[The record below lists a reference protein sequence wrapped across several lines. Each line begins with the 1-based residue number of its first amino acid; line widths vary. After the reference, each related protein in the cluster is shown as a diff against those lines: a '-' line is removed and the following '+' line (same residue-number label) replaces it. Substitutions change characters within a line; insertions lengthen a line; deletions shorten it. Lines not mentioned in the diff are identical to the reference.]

1 MVESIMYFGIGF
13 LFATI
18 VAVALIPLVHSRAVR
33 LTVRRL
39 EHSIPQSMAEVQ
51 ADKDALRA
59 EFAMSTRRLEITID
73 ELKNKYTNALTELGK
88 MGDAVNRLKIEREA
102 QKIEVAALEAE
113 VVMLNDRLTA
123 AGKEIEAVRSRIPA
137 DDVVSVVPKEW
148 PVHEETQT
156 GALVNDAADARASD
170 QRIELAG
177 DGTDVCARLQA
188 AESSIRVSRRPSNFK
203 NDRVARGRPSIG
215 IRTSSNLARLV
226 IAALISVGAAF
237 AWHAEGTKE
246 IIRRVSSLGSFLPM
260 STTKSPLDVDVAAKQ
275 PGSTSAHQVSAQD
288 VELPQPASIIPTP
301 PVPAAAAISPEHSA
315 EPLTAKQEQLSDEL
329 QAVEQDIKQKTSSA
343 PLQNSTTTAQ
353 SRPTPLEGWT
363 LREVTNGT
371 AVLEGPTGIW
381 RVTRGDTLP
390 GVGKVESYIRSN
402 GQWVVATSSG
412 LISMPVRQNTSSP
425 PLQSDT
431 KLTPTPEMNPKTIEG
446 WTLREVTNGTA
457 VLQGP
462 TGILRVTL
470 GDTVAGLGKVTAIV
484 RWGKGWVVATSAGYC
499 ASAPPEHAD
508 GICKPYSGTPH

>member
-13 LFATI
+13 LLATVI
-18 VAVALIPLVHSRAVR
+18 AVTLVPLVHGRAVR

-39 EHSIPQSMAEVQ
+39 EHSIPQSMAEIQ

-73 ELKNKYTNALTELGK
+73 ELKNKCTNALAELGK
-88 MGDAVNRLKIEREA
+88 KGDAVNRLKIEREA
-102 QKIEVAALEAE
+102 QKVEVAALEAE
-113 VVMLNDRLTA
+113 VVTLNGRLTA

-148 PVHEETQT
+148 PADEETQT
-156 GALVNDAADARASD
+156 GAVVTDAADARASD

-177 DGTDVCARLQA
+177 DGTG
-188 AESSIRVSRRPSNFK
+188 VSRRPSNFK

-215 IRTSSNLARLV
+215 IRTSSNLARLF

-237 AWHAEGTKE
+237 AWHAEGAKE
-246 IIRRVSSLGSFLPM
+246 IIRRVSWLGSLSPV
-260 STTKSPLDVDVAAKQ
+260 STTKTPLDVDGAAKQ
-275 PGSTSAHQVSAQD
+275 PVSTSAHQVSAQD
-288 VELPQPASIIPTP
+288 AGLPQPAPIIPTP
-301 PVPAAAAISPEHSA
+301 AISPEHSA
-315 EPLTAKQEQLSDEL
+315 EPLTAEQEQLSDDL
-329 QAVEQDIKQKTSSA
+329 QAVEQDIEPKTSSA
-343 PLQNSTTTAQ
+343 PLQNSTTTPQ
-353 SRPTPLEGWT
+353 SRPIPLEGWT

-381 RVTRGDTLP
+381 RVSPGDTLP

-402 GQWVVATSSG
+402 GQWVVATSRG

-431 KLTPTPEMNPKTIEG
+431 KLTPTPETNLKTIEG

-499 ASAPPEHAD
+499 TSAPPEHAD